1 MPPPSKIG
9 TVFVHCGTNNA
20 STVKAGFRFTEIR
33 QISPIPRNKS
43 IVRISRLIENHS
55 KQNMSIT
62 QSAKEMEHC
71 VETLCKFYT
80 HAKIVVSAILP
91 RNDENNLR
99 AMDINNL
106 IEQWC
111 IKEKQ
116 VHFVDFC
123 PEFAVRGRHPEK
135 FSHLY
140 RYERTK
146 NHPDPAMVDAIH
158 LSEKG
163 VDKFQ
168 VKFSRTIKM
177 QILLFKVYNT
187 IVGTDKT
194 TVGRGLRCKVLESR

>member
-1 MPPPSKIG
+1 
-9 TVFVHCGTNNA
+9 
-20 STVKAGFRFTEIR
+20 
-33 QISPIPRNKS
+33 
-43 IVRISRLIENHS
+43 
-55 KQNMSIT
+55 
-62 QSAKEMEHC
+62 MEHC

-168 VKFSRTIKM
+168 VKFSRTIKI
-177 QILLFKVYNT
+177 QILLFKIYNT

-194 TVGRGLRCKVLESR
+194 TVGRGMRCKVLESR